1 MKYEF
6 YQYGQPHPCLVVNPQ
21 PPSHVMTIPIA
32 GVPRGGTTMVAAAVH
47 ALGVD
52 LGPAKDLSER
62 TFEDQS
68 MNTDDLGSRLSYIKR
83 RNTERQVW
91 GWKDPTAIVSMRELF
106 FALRSPRLILVFRD
120 MMATIDS
127 EMRFDDHIN
136 LMPRRTFA
144 DLAEATTNWWVSNV
158 EFMSRTTFP
167 TLIVS
172 YERALQ
178 HPETFVNQL
187 SKFLGLA
194 PTQEQV
200 QEAMIRINP
209 RGGYLKLDEQ
219 GNPVPVVEPLP
230 ETVPEEQ
237 PQPAE

>member
-1 MKYEF
+1 MAYEF
-6 YQYGQPHPCLVVNPQ
+6 FQYGQPHPCLVVNPEPQ
-21 PPSHVMTIPIA
+21 LPTMTIPIA

-52 LGPAKDLSER
+52 LGPAKDMGAF

-68 MNTDDLGSRLSYIKR
+68 MNGELHTRLSYIKR

-106 FALRSPRLILVFRD
+106 FALRNPRLILVFRD
-120 MMATIDS
+120 MMASIDS
-127 EMRFDDHIN
+127 EMRFDEHNSIE
-136 LMPRRTFA
+136 PRRTFT
-144 DLAEATTNWWVSNV
+144 DLAEATTNWWASNM
-158 EFMSRTTFP
+158 EFISRTTFP
-167 TLIVS
+167 TLLVS

-187 SKFLGLA
+187 AAFLGLT

-200 QEAMIRINP
+200 QEAMTRINP
-209 RGGYLKLDEQ
+209 RGGYLKMDEQ
-219 GNPVPVVEPLP
+219 GQPIRVLEPP
-230 ETVPEEQ
+230 TETVPETQ
-237 PQPAE
+237 PLPAE

>member
-1 MKYEF
+1 MAYEF
-6 YQYGQPHPCLVVNPQ
+6 FQYGQPHPCLVVNPQ
-21 PPSHVMTIPIA
+21 PSLPTMTIPIA

-52 LGPAKDLSER
+52 LGPAKDFGAH

-68 MNTDDLGSRLSYIKR
+68 MNGELHTRLSYIKR
-83 RNTERQVW
+83 RNAERQVW

-106 FALRSPRLILVFRD
+106 FALRNPRLILVFRD

-127 EMRFDDHIN
+127 EMRFDEAMSIE
-136 LMPRRTFA
+136 PRRSFA
-144 DLAEATTNWWVSNV
+144 DLAEATTNWWASNM
-158 EFMSRTTFP
+158 EFISRTTFP
-167 TLIVS
+167 TLLVS

-187 SKFLGLA
+187 AAFLGLT

-209 RGGYLKLDEQ
+209 RGGYLKMDEQ
-219 GNPVPVVEPLP
+219 GQPIRVLEPP
-230 ETVPEEQ
+230 TETVPEAQ
-237 PQPAE
+237 PLPPG